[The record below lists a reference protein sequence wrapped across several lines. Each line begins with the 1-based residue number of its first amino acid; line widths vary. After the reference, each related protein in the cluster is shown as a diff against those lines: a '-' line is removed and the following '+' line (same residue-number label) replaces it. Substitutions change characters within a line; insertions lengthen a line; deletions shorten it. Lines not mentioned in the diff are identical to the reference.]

1 MESMGAHA
9 AVAQAVCA
17 VSILA
22 LQVWPDQ
29 QHPEFQAALYGGGGR
44 AHQLGH
50 SLSCLLCQPCHRG
63 RLAVAY
69 TLQLLAPWSA
79 QAGICPLCLQSH
91 HSNVCI
97 RTSKGG
103 SSWPLFTPQGVSCAL
118 GQQ

>member
-1 MESMGAHA
+1 MGAHA

-50 SLSCLLCQPCHRG
+50 SLSCQLPAVPAVPPRAPGCGLHTAAPGPLVSPGCHLPAV
-63 RLAVAY
+63 LAVA
-69 TLQLLAPWSA
+69 
-79 QAGICPLCLQSH
+79 
-91 HSNVCI
+91 
-97 RTSKGG
+97 
-103 SSWPLFTPQGVSCAL
+103 PQQRVHPY
-118 GQQ
+118 